1 MNIAKHINLKGDLF
15 ATAIAFAGQAMIR
28 LGSSLILTRIVR
40 PEAYGLITIMMS
52 IIFVIEML
60 ADIGVTVFI
69 IRDKNGEEPRY
80 VNTAWTMR
88 FGRAVLNT
96 VALFVCAPVIADSL
110 YHTPELATP
119 LRVFSLFFLICGFE
133 SMSFPIAIRRKRS
146 RIIMYS
152 ELAAGFLSGIFTVL
166 FCYYSR
172 DVWGMIYGIL
182 FNRVLITIITHLY
195 YPELRPK
202 LQFDYSA
209 AREILALTKFTMP
222 SSMLT
227 LALSQYDKVIF
238 LRLFDLHLLGVYGL
252 AGNIVAPIESLVSK
266 ISQMVLYPRCSHNF
280 RANRST
286 FVQKYYTEN
295 TKLFVS
301 ILFVP
306 AAVGGAARFLVALL
320 YDPRYSQAGAI
331 LQALMLRAVL
341 LSLASPAEDLLIAAG
356 ESHVV
361 LVGNVFRAIWMVAA
375 SLAGYYF
382 LGFMGFVYGAALSG
396 LPPLIYYLW
405 LQRKKG
411 MLMAKY
417 ETYKIAFT
425 TGVAISAY
433 FASSVLL
440 AWWPWMRI
448 RV

>member
-1 MNIAKHINLKGDLF
+1 MNIVKHLNPKGDLF
-15 ATAIAFAGQAMIR
+15 ATAFAFAGQAVIK

-40 PEAYGLITIMMS
+40 PETYGLITIMMS
-52 IIFVIEML
+52 IIFVLEML
-60 ADIGVTVFI
+60 GDIGVTIFI

-88 FGRAVLNT
+88 LGRAVLNAG
-96 VALFVCAPVIADSL
+96 VLFVCAPIIAGSL
-110 YHTPELATP
+110 YHTPALAAP

-152 ELAAGFLSGIFTVL
+152 ELAATFLTSVFTVL

-172 DVWGMIYGIL
+172 DVWGMVYGIL
-182 FNRVLITIITHLY
+182 FNRVLITIITHLF

-202 LQFDYSA
+202 LQFDFAA

-227 LALSQYDKVIF
+227 LALSQYDKVVF
-238 LRLFDLHLLGVYGL
+238 LRLFDLNLLGVYGL
-252 AGNIVAPIESLVSK
+252 AGNIVAPIETLISK

-280 RANRST
+280 RADRNT

-306 AAVGGAARFLVALL
+306 AAVGGAARLLVALL
-320 YDPRYSQAGAI
+320 YDPRYSEAGPI

-341 LSLASPAEDLLIAAG
+341 QSLASPAEDLLIAAG
-356 ESHVV
+356 ESQVI
-361 LVGNVFRAIWMVAA
+361 LIGNVFRTIWMVAA

-411 MLMAKY
+411 MLMARG
-417 ETYKIAFT
+417 EIYKIAFA

-433 FASSVLL
+433 IASSLL
-440 AWWPWMRI
+440 LGWWPWMRI